1 MRFEL
6 TTNIPYAL
14 SFDDVLLVPK
24 YSQINSRSDINL
36 KTILSKQLTLDIP
49 LITTNMDTVTGVE
62 MAIAISKLGGI
73 GVLPRFE
80 TEERQIQ
87 KVKDVVSQSQRVAAS
102 VGIKNGSLKRAEML
116 VEAGATALDV
126 DVAHGHMQQTID
138 FTNDLKNKFGD
149 KITIMSGIVA
159 TGEAA
164 DALYSAGADVVTV
177 GVGGGSICS
186 TRIQTGCGI
195 PTFASLIDVQKVAR
209 KHKKTYIPLAGI
221 KNSGDIV
228 KSLAAGA
235 SAIRGG
241 NLFAGTDETPGNIIT
256 FEGKRYKQYNGSTSE
271 KEKIKHVEEGTVQ
284 DKMYTKHIEGYEGL
298 IPYKGPLEDVV
309 IKLLA
314 GVRSG
319 ISYCGAKNIPE
330 LWEKAEFIR
339 VTSAGN
345 RENGAHDILTVKG

>member
-6 TTNIPYAL
+6 TNNIPYAL

-24 YSQINSRSDINL
+24 YSQIKSRSDIDL
-36 KTILSKQLTLDIP
+36 RTILSKHLTLDIP

-80 TEERQIQ
+80 IQEKQIQ
-87 KVKDVVSQSQRVAAS
+87 KVKDIVSQKQRVIAS
-102 VGIKNGSLKRAEML
+102 VGIKNGSFERAKML
-116 VEAGATALDV
+116 VKAGAIGLDV

-138 FTNDLKNKFGD
+138 FTTKLKNIFED
-149 KITIMSGIVA
+149 KITIMSGIAA

-164 DALYSAGADVVTV
+164 DALYNAGADIVTV

-195 PTFASLIDVQKVAR
+195 PTFASLIDIKKVAR
-209 KHKKTYIPLAGI
+209 KHKKTYIPLAGV

-241 NLFAGTDETPGNIIT
+241 NLFAGTEETPGNIIT
-256 FEGKRYKQYNGSTSE
+256 FQGKKYKQYNGSTSE
-271 KEKIKHVEEGTVQ
+271 KEKNKHVEEGTAK

-298 IPYKGPLEDVV
+298 VAYKGSLEEVV
-309 IKLLA
+309 SKLLA

-319 ISYCGAKNIPE
+319 ISYCGAKNITE

-339 VTSAGN
+339 VTSSGTK
-345 RENGAHDILTVKG
+345 ENGAHDILTLKG